1 MKNDPYFEL
10 LEIIKAQDQL
20 ERIAQRLA
28 LAAGRLAK
36 RMDAE
41 IKIKTTFLPSDH
53 DLELERQYHP
63 ENFERQDD

>member
-20 ERIAQRLA
+20 EKLAQRLA
-28 LAAGRLAK
+28 LVAGRLAK

-41 IKIKTTFLPSDH
+41 IETKTTMFSKANR
-53 DLELERQYHP
+53 EL
-63 ENFERQDD
+63 ND